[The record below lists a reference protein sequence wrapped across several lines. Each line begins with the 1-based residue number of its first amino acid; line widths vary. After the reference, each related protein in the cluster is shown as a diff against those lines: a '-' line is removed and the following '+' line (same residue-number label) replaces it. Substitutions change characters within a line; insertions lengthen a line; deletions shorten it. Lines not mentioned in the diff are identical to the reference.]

1 MQIELTEDQI
11 DDVVY
16 RALLSLEEDNPADK
30 TLHKAI
36 KRILSYS
43 IVPTEWEMIYE
54 EDFVDYV
61 LNKKQKP
68 TQWAPP
74 IVTMQG
80 YDLGDHMDMVDTT
93 KPSLFTSYEE
103 QKIEKTRKG
112 NK

>member
-30 TLHKAI
+30 KLHKAI

-43 IVPTEWEMIYE
+43 IVPTDWEMIYE

-68 TQWAPP
+68 TQ
-74 IVTMQG
+74 VQG
-80 YDLGDHMDMVDTT
+80 YDLSDHMDMVDQETG
-93 KPSLFTSYEE
+93 LFTSPEE
-103 QKIEKTRKG
+103 EKIEKTRKG

>member
-1 MQIELTEDQI
+1 
-11 DDVVY
+11 
-16 RALLSLEEDNPADK
+16 
-30 TLHKAI
+30 
-36 KRILSYS
+36 
-43 IVPTEWEMIYE
+43 MIYE

-68 TQWAPP
+68 TQ
-74 IVTMQG
+74 VQG
-80 YDLGDHMDMVDTT
+80 YDLSDHMDMVDTT

>member
-16 RALLSLEEDNPADK
+16 GALLSLEEDNPTDK
-30 TLHKAI
+30 KLHKAI

-68 TQWAPP
+68 TQ
-74 IVTMQG
+74 VQG
-80 YDLGDHMDMVDTT
+80 YDLSDHMDMVDTT

>member
-30 TLHKAI
+30 KLHKAI

-43 IVPTEWEMIYE
+43 IVPTYWEMIYE

-61 LNKKQKP
+61 LNKKQKTIYELYDEYKVP
-68 TQWAPP
+68 TSA
-74 IVTMQG
+74 
-80 YDLGDHMDMVDTT
+80 L
-93 KPSLFTSYEE
+93 KESYSSPEE
-103 QKIEKTRKG
+103 EKIEKTRKG

>member
-16 RALLSLEEDNPADK
+16 GALLSLEEDNPTDK
-30 TLHKAI
+30 KLHKAI

-43 IVPTEWEMIYE
+43 IVPTDWEMIYE

-68 TQWAPP
+68 TQ
-74 IVTMQG
+74 VQG
-80 YDLGDHMDMVDTT
+80 YDLSDHMDMVDTT

>member
-16 RALLSLEEDNPADK
+16 GALLSLEEDNPTDK
-30 TLHKAI
+30 KLHKAI

-68 TQWAPP
+68 TQ
-74 IVTMQG
+74 VQG
-80 YDLGDHMDMVDTT
+80 YDLSDHMDMVDTT

-103 QKIEKTRKG
+103 EKIEKTRKG

>member
-1 MQIELTEDQI
+1 MKIELTEDQI

-16 RALLSLEEDNPADK
+16 GALLSLEEDNPTDK
-30 TLHKAI
+30 KLHKAI

-68 TQWAPP
+68 TQ
-74 IVTMQG
+74 VQG
-80 YDLGDHMDMVDTT
+80 YDLSDHMDMVDTT